1 MKKIIFFLALAVAAA
16 SCGKSS
22 EDPEARVQRL
32 GREIR
37 CPVCRGVPIADSPST
52 LAIQMMEVLRQQVAG
67 GKSDEEILKYF
78 EERYGEWALL
88 KPKPEGMNLAVWV
101 LPAIFLLGG
110 AAGIVIRL
118 KKRR

>member
-1 MKKIIFFLALAVAAA
+1 MKKIIFFLTLAVVVA

-22 EDPEARVQRL
+22 EDSQARVQRL

-52 LAIQMMEVLRQQVAG
+52 LAIQMMEVLRQQVAE
-67 GKSDEEILKYF
+67 GKSDEEVLKYF

-88 KPKPEGMNLAVWV
+88 KPKPEGMNLAIWI
-101 LPAIFLLGG
+101 LPAVFILGG
-110 AAGIVIRL
+110 AGGIIIHLR
-118 KKRR
+118 KRR